1 MKKAIAL
8 IVLHISLLLCISVY
22 GTSHTD
28 LLENYNVVWNSQSEK
43 SPDSMPLGGGDI
55 GLNVW
60 VENSELLFYIGRSGT
75 FDENNQMLKLGRV
88 RVRIT
93 PNPFS
98 QDGQFR
104 QELKLRQGYVEI
116 LGNNPG
122 TISATIKVWVEVFRP
137 VISMEE
143 HAYKGSHE
151 HYP

>member
-1 MKKAIAL
+1 MKKSIAL
-8 IVLHISLLLCISVY
+8 IVLYVSLLLCISAY

-28 LLENYNVVWNSQSEK
+28 LLENYNVIWNSQSEK
-43 SPDSMPLGGGDI
+43 SPDSMPVGGGDI

-60 VENSELLFYIGRSGT
+60 VENNELLFYIARSGT

-104 QELKLRQGYVEI
+104 QELK
-116 LGNNPG
+116 
-122 TISATIKVWVEVFRP
+122 
-137 VISMEE
+137 
-143 HAYKGSHE
+143 
-151 HYP
+151 